1 MSIEGH
7 QRFCEL
13 LINLV
18 RDAPQWSQPLV
29 DVIDT
34 ASNVRTGIQQWLP
47 DDKEP
52 SDELV
57 IGLTRLVLERE
68 TELLKRENEG
78 SSFET

>member
-7 QRFCEL
+7 QRFCKL
-13 LINLV
+13 LESLNKF
-18 RDAPQWSQPLV
+18 APQWSQPLV

-34 ASNVRTGIQQWLP
+34 ASHVRTGIQQWLL
-47 DDKEP
+47 DEEP

-68 TELLKRENEG
+68 TELRKREIEG
-78 SSFET
+78 SSVEA